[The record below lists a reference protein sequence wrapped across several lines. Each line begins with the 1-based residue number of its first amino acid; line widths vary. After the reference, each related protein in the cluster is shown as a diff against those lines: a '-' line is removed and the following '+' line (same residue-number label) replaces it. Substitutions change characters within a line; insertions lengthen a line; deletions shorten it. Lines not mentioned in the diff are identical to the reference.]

1 MAETRWVYDFADG
14 SRDMRE
20 LLGGKGANV
29 AEMTRVLGAE
39 RVPAGFT
46 ITTEAC
52 VAYMKADQQEP
63 EGMADQVAEALRR
76 LEEQAGKQLGDS
88 EDPLLVSV
96 RSGARESMPGML
108 DTVLN
113 LGLNDESVEGLAKT
127 TGNERFAW
135 DSYRRFAQ
143 MFGNVCRGIPGERYE
158 ELIKQQKG
166 DAGVTEDVELDVDS
180 LKTLTDRFKD
190 LYRDKTG
197 EEFPQDPQEQLTQA
211 IRAVFDSWTG
221 PRAVE
226 YRRINR
232 IPDEWGTAVNVQ
244 QMVFGNKGDTSCSG
258 VAFSR
263 DEVTGEPTPSGDFLI
278 NAQGEDV
285 VSGVRTPKDIS
296 EMKDVMPDAHQTL
309 MQILREL
316 ESHYKDMQDT
326 EFTVEEGQL
335 YMLQTRN
342 AKRPAQ
348 AAVRFAVDAVNEGL
362 LTKEEAIATVDAGS
376 LDALLHP
383 TFARDAQF
391 NRLATGVAASPGA
404 AKGEIVFTA
413 DDAVAAAEQGRDV
426 VLVRPFTEADDVAG
440 FFAAK
445 GILTSE
451 GGKASH
457 AALVAR
463 GMGRPAVCG
472 ASALEIDLSQ
482 HTVRVGAT
490 TLSEGDLIAID
501 GSTGTVTTDDVP
513 LVEPEVDENFQQV
526 LRWSDEVRRLGVRT
540 NADTPED
547 ARRARQF
554 GAE

>member
-1 MAETRWVYDFADG
+1 MPETSAATRYVYDFAEG
-14 SRDMRE
+14 SRELRE

-29 AEMTRVLGAE
+29 AEMTRILGAE

-52 VAYMKADQQEP
+52 VAYMKAGQSEP
-63 EGMADQVAEALRR
+63 DGLDAEVADALGR
-76 LEEQAGKQLGDS
+76 LEEHCGKKLGDS
-88 EDPLLVSV
+88 DDPLLVSV
-96 RSGARESMPGML
+96 RSGARESMPGMM

-113 LGLNDESVEGLAKT
+113 LGLNDESVEGLAEK
-127 TGNERFAW
+127 TGNDWFAW
-135 DSYRRFAQ
+135 DSYRRFVQ
-143 MFGNVCRGIPGERYE
+143 MFGNVCRGVPGEQIE
-158 ELIKQQKG
+158 DAIKAQKKE
-166 DAGVTEDVELDVDS
+166 AGVKEDTELSVDD
-180 LKTLTDRFKD
+180 LKALTDRFKE
-190 LYRDKTG
+190 LYQDKTG

-285 VSGVRTPKDIS
+285 VSGVRTPRDIS
-296 EMKDVMPDAHQTL
+296 EMKDVMPDAHETL

-348 AAVRFAVDAVNEGL
+348 AAVRFAVDAVDEDL
-362 LTKEEAIATVDAGS
+362 LSREEALMTIDADR

-383 TFARDAQF
+383 A
-391 NRLATGVAASPGA
+391 
-404 AKGEIVFTA
+404 
-413 DDAVAAAEQGRDV
+413 
-426 VLVRPFTEADDVAG
+426 
-440 FFAAK
+440 
-445 GILTSE
+445 
-451 GGKASH
+451 
-457 AALVAR
+457 
-463 GMGRPAVCG
+463 
-472 ASALEIDLSQ
+472 
-482 HTVRVGAT
+482 
-490 TLSEGDLIAID
+490 
-501 GSTGTVTTDDVP
+501 
-513 LVEPEVDENFQQV
+513 
-526 LRWSDEVRRLGVRT
+526 
-540 NADTPED
+540 
-547 ARRARQF
+547 
-554 GAE
+554 